1 MGYYI
6 FLEQSTAVL
15 AKKHQAEAYKRMC
28 ALNDTDEGKTGGS
41 KDEKWVAWMDP
52 NDPETCAD
60 AKAILTELGFFF
72 DVNEDGDLLFTEYD
86 SKAGNESDFL
96 RCIGDLLRGEMVWRG
111 EDHAMWRYTFWGEE
125 GEVPFKMRVWEP
137 VSRDIEWGQVPFFND
152 ERLAV
157 ANEQPWR

>member
-15 AKKHQAEAYKRMC
+15 AKKHQAEAYQRMC

-41 KDEKWVAWMDP
+41 KDEKWFAWMDP
-52 NDPETCAD
+52 NYPDTCPD

-86 SKAGNESDFL
+86 TKAGNESDFL
-96 RCIGDLLRGEMVWRG
+96 RCIGDLLTGEMVWRG
-111 EDHAMWRYTFWGEE
+111 EDHDVWRYTFGS
-125 GEVPFKMRVWEP
+125 KMRVHEP
-137 VSRDIEWGQVPFFND
+137 VKRDIEWDQVPFFND